1 MKQRE
6 AETRS
11 SHNRIMSI
19 PPMGLLLV
27 SLCLLAMGLT
37 WNTSWADNTDQALV
51 AKGKALFASQGC
63 LGCHSVDGTRRVGPT
78 MYDLVDKKVK
88 LTNGQTVVRNRDY
101 LKNQLMAPQR
111 WRVPNYPPLMP
122 SYKGKVDVTDI
133 DALWAYLKSLKA
145 PKENDPNAKKLAPA
159 VIKQAEHSRNYAL
172 TMTKPT
178 LKRLAV
184 GKHYYST
191 NCSFCHGVKGRGDG
205 PGARGQQIKL
215 RNFAKGDYLYGG
227 APQVM
232 FDLITHGSARTHVM
246 PAWGHFPESVRW
258 ALVTYI
264 LSMNN
269 AAKK

>member
-11 SHNRIMSI
+11 SRFPLS
-19 PPMGLLLV
+19 PLMGLV
-27 SLCLLAMGLT
+27 WGGLCLLTVGLC
-37 WNTSWADNTDQALV
+37 WNTSWAGNSDNALV

-78 MYDLVDKKVK
+78 MYDLVGKKVK
-88 LTNGQTVVRNRDY
+88 LTNGQTVERNRDY

-159 VIKQAEHSRNYAL
+159 VIKQAEHSRQYAL
-172 TMTKPT
+172 KMTKPT
-178 LKRLAV
+178 PKRLAV

-191 NCSFCHGVKGRGDG
+191 NCSFCHGVKGHGDG
-205 PGARGQQIKL
+205 PAARGQQIKL
-215 RNFAKGDYLYGG
+215 RNFAKGEYLYGG

-246 PAWGHFPESVRW
+246 PAWGHFPERVRW

-264 LSMNN
+264 LSMKN
-269 AAKK
+269 APKK